1 MFNPDISISLLN
13 LVGKETMAK
22 YQQFLWV
29 NQSNKIIMRLFIIEE
44 PRYQLEYFD
53 L

>member
-1 MFNPDISISLLN
+1 MFNPDISVSLLN

-29 NQSNKIIMRLFIIEE
+29 NQSNKIIMRPFYNRGASLSIGIF
-44 PRYQLEYFD
+44 
-53 L
+53 